1 MRGGVQLPKRTSPS
15 KGRGLTAPSLLQGV
29 LGAPKRSFHLK
40 REPAEGGQAA
50 PKARQVFGF
59 VFWEGDMK
67 INFFKISEFEC
78 KCGCG
83 NSDVSEGL
91 IVRLELLRRI
101 LGRPIVITSGRRCVR
116 HNGDV
121 GGSPVSRH
129 MYGRACDVR
138 WDGSKEFL
146 GAFRAAFGDPHCEC
160 IAGAGYI
167 HVALPVEEA
176 TSIMW
181 DGNAIRGA

>member
-1 MRGGVQLPKRTSPS
+1 
-15 KGRGLTAPSLLQGV
+15 
-29 LGAPKRSFHLK
+29 
-40 REPAEGGQAA
+40 
-50 PKARQVFGF
+50 
-59 VFWEGDMK
+59 MK
-67 INFFKISEFEC
+67 INYFKIGEFEC

-91 IVRLELLRRI
+91 VVRLELLRRV
-101 LGRPIVITSGRRCVR
+101 LGRPIVVTSGRRCLR

-129 MYGRACDVR
+129 MYGRAADVR

-146 GAFRAAFGDPHCEC
+146 AAFRAVFGDPHCEC